1 MIARAV
7 QDAVPHEVCARLC
20 AGAAIA
26 ANEALEKEMLKIGM
40 SMLFFFFNTRET
52 NGVSETCLI
61 STTICCCVCAFI
73 ALSYSFCLS
82 SVITLRSTNCQSPAP
97 KCCWLCLSK
106 ALGGWMHGQ
115 WAGSSGHYG
124 SSHLAATRRSFQ
136 AMPCWVPLGSI
147 RWFTEQNNL
156 KPESFWFL

>member
-1 MIARAV
+1 MISAVIARAV

-52 NGVSETCLI
+52 NGVSEMCLI
-61 STTICCCVCAFI
+61 STTIRCCVCAFI
-73 ALSYSFCLS
+73 ASSYSFCLS

-106 ALGGWMHGQ
+106 ALGGMNAWAVSRPQ
-115 WAGSSGHYG
+115 WALWELPPRSYQEELPGH
-124 SSHLAATRRSFQ
+124 
-136 AMPCWVPLGSI
+136 AMLGPFGLHPLVH
-147 RWFTEQNNL
+147 
-156 KPESFWFL
+156 